1 MLILENP
8 LEVYPITC
16 LTLIIILFLCKYC
29 ICMGEYVSI
38 VSVWVCEYVKHQKME
53 SDPLK
58 MELQVLV
65 NHQKWG
71 WNPNSGFL
79 KEQKAL
85 LTTEVSL

>member
-8 LEVYPITC
+8 LEVYPLTC
-16 LTLIIILFLCKYC
+16 LILIIILFFC
-29 ICMGEYVSI
+29 VSI
-38 VSVWVCEYVKHQKME
+38 VSVWVCEYVKDQKME

-71 WNPNSGFL
+71 WRPNSGFL

-85 LTTEVSL
+85 LTTEASL